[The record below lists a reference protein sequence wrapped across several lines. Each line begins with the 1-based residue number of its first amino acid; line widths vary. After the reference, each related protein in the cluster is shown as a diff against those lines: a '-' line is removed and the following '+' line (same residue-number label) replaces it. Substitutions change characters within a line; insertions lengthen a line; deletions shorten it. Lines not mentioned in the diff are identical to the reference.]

1 MTQHLRYFAL
11 IRRQHQRGWL
21 SLILCLAT
29 GLCLAQT
36 TRAPSVT
43 LTQPLPGGTAP
54 LRVFAAASVKDVLAV
69 IAQDYT
75 AQAKPGITIVSASSA
90 ALARQIDAGAP
101 ADIFISADF
110 EWMDYLQTR
119 DRLQRGTR
127 FDLAG
132 NRLVLIAPSQRP
144 INIKL
149 VRGVNLVALLGPNG
163 RLAMADPQHV
173 PAGKYAKAALE
184 QLDAWT
190 ALSTRLAPAENVR
203 VAMNFVAR
211 GESPLGLVYAT
222 DALAEPRV
230 HIVASV
236 DPQLHPAIVYPA
248 AALKNYRDGT
258 IEFLGYLR
266 SPSAR
271 KRFNTA
277 GFSSVD

>member
-1 MTQHLRYFAL
+1 MTQRLRYFAL
-11 IRRQHQRGWL
+11 TRRQHQRGWL

-36 TRAPSVT
+36 KLAPSVT
-43 LTQPLPGGTAP
+43 HTQTIPGSTVP
-54 LRVFAAASVKDVLAV
+54 LRVFAAASLKDVLEV
-69 IAQDYT
+69 VTKDYA
-75 AQAKPGITIVSASSA
+75 AQAKQGITIVSASSA
-90 ALARQIDAGAP
+90 ALARQIDTGAP

-110 EWMDYLQTR
+110 AWMDYLQSR
-119 DRLQRGTR
+119 GRLQPGTR

-132 NRLVLIAPSQRP
+132 NRLVLISPIQRP

-149 VRGVNLVALLGPNG
+149 VRGVNLVASLGPNG
-163 RLAMADPQHV
+163 RLAIADPQHV

-211 GESPLGLVYAT
+211 GEAQLGLVYAT

-230 HIVASV
+230 HIVAFV

-266 SPSAR
+266 SPAAR